1 MVTAAF
7 AYAEGCP
14 SVLRIV
20 VRPCPTHHR
29 LQAFVAARTVMRL
42 SDILLSIVAFR
53 LAIVVLVGLVG
64 RNLPAHS
71 SDPRHC
77 VPPPVTAIAA
87 PPQAASVDDPS
98 VSEMLSHD

>member
-1 MVTAAF
+1 
-7 AYAEGCP
+7 
-14 SVLRIV
+14 V
-20 VRPCPTHHR
+20 VRPSPAHHR
-29 LQAFVAARTVMRL
+29 LQAFVAARTVMPL

-64 RNLPAHS
+64 RSLTAHS

-77 VPPPVTAIAA
+77 VPPAVTAIAA
-87 PPQAASVDDPS
+87 RPQAASVDDPS